1 MHRWLRFLFLPFGSR
16 WDALFCVRVSMRW
29 EQFLWL
35 LVCVPMK
42 YTLLAHIFIK
52 RVANTI
58 FSFLFSYFACFLFLV
73 CLWPEYNIHYLCLL
87 CWASLSDYVQIVHN
101 TIRWMWI
108 TFWYKNH
115 GKYSF
120 HFISKSVRCPMAYI
134 RSILHMQF
142 LRKSSTIG
150 KIVKN
155 NSRNG
160 KKTHHPKQMHSWH
173 KLCVYPLI
181 AWNENRHYIN
191 TIFSGQILLSWTAQ
205 S

>member
-120 HFISKSVRCPMAYI
+120 HFISKSVRWPISVLYYI
-134 RSILHMQF
+134 CNFCVSRRPSGKLSKIILEMG
-142 LRKSSTIG
+142 RKPITQNKCIVGINCVCIHWLPGMKIG
-150 KIVKN
+150 I
-155 NSRNG
+155 
-160 KKTHHPKQMHSWH
+160 
-173 KLCVYPLI
+173 I
-181 AWNENRHYIN
+181 
-191 TIFSGQILLSWTAQ
+191 
-205 S
+205 

>member
-73 CLWPEYNIHYLCLL
+73 CLCYGRNIIFIIYVYYVGLL
-87 CWASLSDYVQIVHN
+87 SQITFKSYITQYAECGLHSGTKIMENTPSISFRNLSDGLYPYYYICNFCVSRRPSGKLSKIILEMGRKPITQNKCIVGINCVCIH
-101 TIRWMWI
+101 WLPGM
-108 TFWYKNH
+108 K
-115 GKYSF
+115 
-120 HFISKSVRCPMAYI
+120 
-134 RSILHMQF
+134 
-142 LRKSSTIG
+142 IG
-150 KIVKN
+150 I
-155 NSRNG
+155 
-160 KKTHHPKQMHSWH
+160 
-173 KLCVYPLI
+173 I
-181 AWNENRHYIN
+181 
-191 TIFSGQILLSWTAQ
+191 
-205 S
+205 